1 MIRIIITIALLI
13 LAVQW
18 ATSAEPARKAAEGKQ
33 ERDLV
38 GVVLD
43 FSQQSSCA
51 LSERSATRNQR
62 AQVMFTL
69 RGLQIAKYS
78 YGACQV
84 PGSGVLKAA
93 QNAEPVRPIKLVTP
107 VYTVNGVEEGC

>member
-1 MIRIIITIALLI
+1 VIF
-13 LAVQW
+13 AVQQ
-18 ATSAEPARKAAEGKQ
+18 ATTAESSSKTEVAEHGR
-33 ERDLV
+33 ELV

-51 LSERSATRNQR
+51 LSSRSTERNQR
-62 AQVMFTL
+62 AQVVFTL
-69 RGLQIAKYS
+69 KGLQIAKYS
-78 YGACQV
+78 YGTCQV

-107 VYTVNGVEEGC
+107 VYTVNGKEEGC

>member
-1 MIRIIITIALLI
+1 MIRIIIVIAMLI

-18 ATSAEPARKAAEGKQ
+18 ATSVEPTAKTPDAKL
-33 ERDLV
+33 ERELV

-51 LSERSATRNQR
+51 LSARSATRNQR

-69 RGLQIAKYS
+69 KGLQIAKYS
-78 YGACQV
+78 YGTCQV
-84 PGSGVLKAA
+84 PGSGVLTAA
-93 QNAEPVRPIKLVTP
+93 QNTEPVRPIKLVTP
-107 VYTVNGVEEGC
+107 IYTVNGEQEGC